1 MEYKYTVLTN
11 TTIGAFMSQLD
22 GNIVL
27 IALPTITRTLHA
39 SAFEAL
45 WVLMGYILMT
55 AVLLLLFGR
64 LADMYGKVRLYNL
77 GFLIFTIGSGLCSL
91 ATTGTILVFFRLVQG
106 VGAALIWANN
116 AAILTDAFPPNER
129 GRAIGV
135 NLVAGISGSV
145 IGLVL
150 GGILTVALGWQSIF
164 WINLPIGAFATFWA
178 YKKLREL
185 GTVKH
190 ERIDLPGN
198 LLFAGGLSVFL
209 IGLTLGALTGYT
221 LLDIGLMIVGLISL
235 AGFGYVELKV
245 PTPLMDL
252 KLFKIRPFT
261 AGILSNFL
269 ASISRSGISL
279 VLTIFFQGALLYD
292 ALTAGILLIP
302 FAVAF
307 VTVGPL
313 SGFLSD
319 KYGARGFT
327 TGGLLISSA
336 ALFGFSIVP
345 GDASYPVLA
354 LLMVV
359 SGVGGGM
366 FVAPNISSI
375 MNATPVTRRGVA
387 SGISATLVT
396 TGALLSL
403 SIAFVVLATSIPL
416 NVLQAVFAGETLTGS
431 AASNN
436 IALFVGP
443 MHTTFLIMGIMSLVA
458 VVPSALRGQKFAGVP
473 ESRITAAEPVG

>member
-1 MEYKYTVLTN
+1 
-11 TTIGAFMSQLD
+11 MSQLD

-64 LADMYGKVRLYNL
+64 LADMYGKVRLYNI

-91 ATTGTILVFFRLVQG
+91 SLTGTMLVFFRLVQG

-145 IGLVL
+145 IGLIL
-150 GGILTVALGWQSIF
+150 GGVLTADFGWQSIF
-164 WINLPIGAFATFWA
+164 LINLPIGTFATFWA

-209 IGLTLGALTGYT
+209 VGLTLGALSGYT
-221 LLDIGLMIVGLISL
+221 SLDVLAMVAGLLTL
-235 AGFGYVELKV
+235 AGFAYVELKAS
-245 PTPLMDL
+245 TPLMDL

-269 ASISRSGISL
+269 ASISRNGISL
-279 VLTIFFQGALLYD
+279 VLTIFFQGALLED
-292 ALTAGILLIP
+292 ALTAGINLIP

-313 SGFLSD
+313 SGYLSD

-327 TGGLLISSA
+327 TGGLLISA
-336 ALFGFSIVP
+336 VAMFGFSMVP
-345 GDASYPVLA
+345 GNAPYWTFA
-354 LLMVV
+354 LLMIV

-387 SGISATLVT
+387 SGMSATLVT
-396 TGALLSL
+396 TGSLLSL
-403 SIAFVVLATSIPL
+403 SMSFVVMATRIPPS
-416 NVLQAVFAGETLTGS
+416 VLQAVFAGSIPPGMS
-431 AASNN
+431 AASN
-436 IALFVGP
+436 IDLFVGP
-443 MHTTFLIMGIMSLVA
+443 MHIIFLIMGVMSLVA
-458 VVPSALRGQKFAGVP
+458 ALPSALRGRKFSGVP
-473 ESRITAAEPVG
+473 TTAAGEPVG

>member
-1 MEYKYTVLTN
+1 MDYKYTVLTN

-27 IALPTITRTLHA
+27 IALPTITRSLNA

-55 AVLLLLFGR
+55 AVLLLAFGR

-77 GFLIFTIGSGLCSL
+77 GFAIFTIGSGLCSL
-91 ATTGTILVFFRLVQG
+91 SLNGGMLVFFRLVQG

-145 IGLVL
+145 VGLIL

-185 GTVKH
+185 GTVRH

-198 LLFAGGLSVFL
+198 VLFAGGLTAFL
-209 IGLTLGALTGYT
+209 VGLTLGALSGYT
-221 LLDIGLMIVGLISL
+221 PLDVASMVVGLL
-235 AGFGYVELKV
+235 MVGGFVYVELHSR
-245 PTPLMDL
+245 TPLMDL
-252 KLFKIRPFT
+252 TLFRIRAFS
-261 AGILSNFL
+261 AGIFSNFL
-269 ASISRSGISL
+269 ASIARSGVSL
-279 VLTIFFQGALLYD
+279 VLTIYFQGVLLYD
-292 ALTAGILLIP
+292 AFRAGLALIP

-307 VTVGPL
+307 VSLGPL
-313 SGFLSD
+313 SGYLSD
-319 KYGARGFT
+319 KYGPRVFT
-327 TGGLLISSA
+327 TTGLTISSA
-336 ALFGFSIVP
+336 GLIGLALIPSNV
-345 GDASYPVLA
+345 SYTVLA
-354 LLMVV
+354 VLMVLV
-359 SGVGGGM
+359 GAGGGM

-375 MNATPVTRRGVA
+375 MSSAPVTRRGVA
-387 SGISATLVT
+387 SGMSATLVT

-403 SIAFVVLATSIPL
+403 SISFAVLATSIPI
-416 NVLQAVFAGETLTGS
+416 NVLQAIFAGLSLPSGAPS
-431 AASNN
+431 RD
-436 IALFVGP
+436 LFIGP
-443 MHTTFLIMGIMSLVA
+443 MHTIFWIMAAMSLIA
-458 VVPSALRGQKFAGVP
+458 IVPSGLRGRGVGIAVDQKQEVREQIA
-473 ESRITAAEPVG
+473 

>member
-91 ATTGTILVFFRLVQG
+91 ATTGTLLVFFRLVQG
-106 VGAALIWANN
+106 VAAALIWANN

-145 IGLVL
+145 IGLIL

-185 GTVKH
+185 GTVRH

-198 LLFAGGLSVFL
+198 ILFAGGFTSFMV
-209 IGLTLGALTGYT
+209 GLTLGALSGYT
-221 LLDIGLMIVGLISL
+221 LVDVAMMGAGLV
-235 AGFGYVELKV
+235 VV
-245 PTPLMDL
+245 
-252 KLFKIRPFT
+252 
-261 AGILSNFL
+261 
-269 ASISRSGISL
+269 
-279 VLTIFFQGALLYD
+279 
-292 ALTAGILLIP
+292 
-302 FAVAF
+302 
-307 VTVGPL
+307 
-313 SGFLSD
+313 
-319 KYGARGFT
+319 
-327 TGGLLISSA
+327 GGLARAGLPSPYPPI
-336 ALFGFSIVP
+336 GF
-345 GDASYPVLA
+345 
-354 LLMVV
+354 
-359 SGVGGGM
+359 
-366 FVAPNISSI
+366 
-375 MNATPVTRRGVA
+375 
-387 SGISATLVT
+387 
-396 TGALLSL
+396 
-403 SIAFVVLATSIPL
+403 
-416 NVLQAVFAGETLTGS
+416 
-431 AASNN
+431 
-436 IALFVGP
+436 
-443 MHTTFLIMGIMSLVA
+443 
-458 VVPSALRGQKFAGVP
+458 
-473 ESRITAAEPVG
+473 

>member
-1 MEYKYTVLTN
+1 MQYKYTVLTN

-27 IALPTITRTLHA
+27 IALPTITRSLNA

-55 AVLLLLFGR
+55 AVLLLAFGR

-77 GFLIFTIGSGLCSL
+77 GFAVFTIGSGLCSL
-91 ATTGTILVFFRLVQG
+91 SINGGMLVFFRLLQG

-145 IGLVL
+145 IGLIL

-185 GTVKH
+185 GTVHH

-198 LLFAGGLSVFL
+198 VLFAGGLTAFL
-209 IGLTLGALTGYT
+209 VGLTLGALSGYT
-221 LLDIGLMIVGLISL
+221 LVDVASMGAGLLMVG
-235 AGFGYVELKV
+235 GFVYVELHSR
-245 PTPLMDL
+245 TPLMDL
-252 KLFKIRPFT
+252 TLFKIRAFS
-261 AGILSNFL
+261 AGIFSNFL
-269 ASISRSGISL
+269 ASIARSGVSL
-279 VLTIFFQGALLYD
+279 VLTIYFQGVLIYD
-292 ALTAGILLIP
+292 AFKAGLALIP

-307 VTVGPL
+307 VSLGPL
-313 SGFLSD
+313 SGYLSD
-319 KYGARGFT
+319 KYGPRFFT
-327 TGGLLISSA
+327 TTGLSISTAGLIGL
-336 ALFGFSIVP
+336 ALIPVNV
-345 GDASYPVLA
+345 SYTVLA
-354 LLMVV
+354 LLMVLV
-359 SGVGGGM
+359 GAGGGM

-375 MNATPVTRRGVA
+375 MSSAPVTRRGVA
-387 SGISATLVT
+387 SGMSATLVT

-403 SIAFVVLATSIPL
+403 SISFAVLATSIRI
-416 NVLQAVFAGETLTGS
+416 NVLQAIFAGLPLPSGATPS
-431 AASNN
+431 VD
-436 IALFVGP
+436 LFIGP
-443 MHTTFLIMGIMSLVA
+443 MHTIFLIMAIMSLVA
-458 VVPSALRGQKFAGVP
+458 IVPSALRGRGVRVVVDQKLELREQVA
-473 ESRITAAEPVG
+473 

>member
-1 MEYKYTVLTN
+1 MQYKYTVLTN

-27 IALPTITRTLHA
+27 IALPTITRSLNAT
-39 SAFEAL
+39 AFEAL

-55 AVLLLLFGR
+55 AVLLLAFGR

-77 GFLIFTIGSGLCSL
+77 GFAVFTIGSGLCSL
-91 ATTGTILVFFRLVQG
+91 SINGEMLVFFRLVQG

-145 IGLVL
+145 IGLIL

-185 GTVKH
+185 GTVRH
-190 ERIDLPGN
+190 EKIDLPGN
-198 LLFAGGLSVFL
+198 ILFAGGLTSFL
-209 IGLTLGALTGYT
+209 VGLTLGALSGYT
-221 LLDIGLMIVGLISL
+221 LVDVAMMGAGLLMIG
-235 AGFGYVELKV
+235 GFAYVELHSR
-245 PTPLMDL
+245 TPLMDL
-252 KLFKIRPFT
+252 TLFKIRAFT

-269 ASISRSGISL
+269 ASIARSGVSL

-292 ALTAGILLIP
+292 AFRAGVALIP

-307 VTVGPL
+307 VSLGPL
-313 SGFLSD
+313 SGYLSD
-319 KYGARGFT
+319 KYGPRGFT
-327 TGGLLISSA
+327 TAGLSISTVGLVGLSFIPA
-336 ALFGFSIVP
+336 NV
-345 GDASYPVLA
+345 SYSVLA
-354 LLMVV
+354 LYMVLV
-359 SGVGGGM
+359 GAGGGM
-366 FVAPNISSI
+366 FVAPNMSSI
-375 MNATPVTRRGVA
+375 MSSAPVTRRGVA
-387 SGISATLVT
+387 SGMSATLVT

-403 SIAFVVLATSIPL
+403 SISFAVLATSIPL
-416 NVLQAVFAGETLTGS
+416 DVLQAVFAGIPVPSGAPS
-431 AASNN
+431 MD
-436 IALFVGP
+436 LFIGP
-443 MHTTFLIMGIMSLVA
+443 MHTIFLIMAVMSLIA
-458 VVPSALRGQKFAGVP
+458 IVPSALRGQQVGVVKQKLKVH
-473 ESRITAAEPVG
+473 EQVA

>member
-1 MEYKYTVLTN
+1 MQYKYTVLTN

-27 IALPTITRTLHA
+27 IALPTITRSLNA

-55 AVLLLLFGR
+55 AVLLLAFGR

-77 GFLIFTIGSGLCSL
+77 GFAIFTIGSGLCSL
-91 ATTGTILVFFRLVQG
+91 SLNGGMLVFFRLVQG

-135 NLVAGISGSV
+135 NLVAGISGSIV
-145 IGLVL
+145 GLIL

-185 GTVKH
+185 GTVRH

-198 LLFAGGLSVFL
+198 VLFAGGLTAFL
-209 IGLTLGALTGYT
+209 VGLTLGALSGYT
-221 LLDIGLMIVGLISL
+221 SVDVASMFVGLL
-235 AGFGYVELKV
+235 MVCGFVYVELHSR
-245 PTPLMDL
+245 TPLMDL
-252 KLFKIRPFT
+252 TLFKIRAFT

-269 ASISRSGISL
+269 ASIARSGVSL
-279 VLTIFFQGALLYD
+279 VLTIYFQGVLLYD
-292 ALTAGILLIP
+292 AFKAGLALIP

-307 VTVGPL
+307 VSLGPL
-313 SGFLSD
+313 SGYLSD
-319 KYGARGFT
+319 KYGPRVFT
-327 TGGLLISSA
+327 TVGLSISTA
-336 ALFGFSIVP
+336 GFVGLVFIPANV
-345 GDASYPVLA
+345 SYTVLA
-354 LLMVV
+354 VLMVLV
-359 SGVGGGM
+359 GAGGGM

-375 MNATPVTRRGVA
+375 MSSAPVTRRGVA
-387 SGISATLVT
+387 SGMSATLVT

-403 SIAFVVLATSIPL
+403 SISFAVLATSIPI
-416 NVLQAVFAGETLTGS
+416 NVLQAIFAGLPLPPGAPS
-431 AASNN
+431 VDGVA
-436 IALFVGP
+436 P
-443 MHTTFLIMGIMSLVA
+443 MHIIFLIMAVMSLVA
-458 VVPSALRGQKFAGVP
+458 IIPSALRGHSALQLQEQKIEIRSQVA
-473 ESRITAAEPVG
+473 

>member
-1 MEYKYTVLTN
+1 LQYKYTVLTN

-27 IALPTITRTLHA
+27 IALPTITRSLNA

-55 AVLLLLFGR
+55 AVLLLAFGR

-77 GFLIFTIGSGLCSL
+77 GFAIFTIGSGLCSL
-91 ATTGTILVFFRLVQG
+91 SINGGMLVFFRLVQG

-145 IGLVL
+145 IGLIL

-164 WINLPIGAFATFWA
+164 WINLPIGAFATYWA

-185 GTVKH
+185 GTVHH

-198 LLFAGGLSVFL
+198 ILFAGGLTAFL
-209 IGLTLGALTGYT
+209 VGLTLGALSGYT
-221 LLDIGLMIVGLISL
+221 LVDVASMVVGLL
-235 AGFGYVELKV
+235 MVGGFVYVELHSR
-245 PTPLMDL
+245 TPLMDL
-252 KLFKIRPFT
+252 TLFKIRAFT

-269 ASISRSGISL
+269 ASIARSGVSL
-279 VLTIFFQGALLYD
+279 VLTIYFQGVLIYD
-292 ALTAGILLIP
+292 AFQAGLALIP

-307 VTVGPL
+307 VSLGPL
-313 SGFLSD
+313 SGYLSD
-319 KYGARGFT
+319 KYGPRWFT
-327 TGGLLISSA
+327 TVGLSISTAGLVGLALIPA
-336 ALFGFSIVP
+336 KV
-345 GDASYPVLA
+345 SYTVLA
-354 LLMVV
+354 LLMILV
-359 SGVGGGM
+359 GAGGGM

-375 MNATPVTRRGVA
+375 MSSAPVTRRGVA
-387 SGISATLVT
+387 SGMSATLVT

-403 SIAFVVLATSIPL
+403 SISFAVLATSIPF
-416 NVLQAVFAGETLTGS
+416 NVLQAVFAGLPLSSGPPS
-431 AASNN
+431 AD
-436 IALFVGP
+436 LFIGP
-443 MHTTFLIMGIMSLVA
+443 MHTIFWIMAAMSLVA
-458 VVPSALRGQKFAGVP
+458 IVPSALRGQGVGVVVDQKL
-473 ESRITAAEPVG
+473 EVREQVA

>member
-1 MEYKYTVLTN
+1 MQYKYTVLTN

-27 IALPTITRTLHA
+27 IALPTITRSLNA

-55 AVLLLLFGR
+55 AVLLLAFGR

-77 GFLIFTIGSGLCSL
+77 GFAVFTIGSGLCSL
-91 ATTGTILVFFRLVQG
+91 SINGGMLVFFRLVQG

-145 IGLVL
+145 IGLIL

-185 GTVKH
+185 GTVHH

-198 LLFAGGLSVFL
+198 VLFAGGLTAFL
-209 IGLTLGALTGYT
+209 VGLTLGALSGYT
-221 LLDIGLMIVGLISL
+221 LVDVASMAAGLLMIG
-235 AGFGYVELKV
+235 GFVYVELHSR
-245 PTPLMDL
+245 TPLMDL
-252 KLFKIRPFT
+252 TLFKIRAFS
-261 AGILSNFL
+261 AGIFSNFL
-269 ASISRSGISL
+269 ASIARSGVSL
-279 VLTIFFQGALLYD
+279 VLTIYFQGVLIYD
-292 ALTAGILLIP
+292 AFKAGLALIP

-307 VTVGPL
+307 VSLGPL
-313 SGFLSD
+313 SGYLSD
-319 KYGARGFT
+319 KYGPRFFT
-327 TGGLLISSA
+327 TTGLSISTAGLIGL
-336 ALFGFSIVP
+336 ALIPVNV
-345 GDASYPVLA
+345 SYTVLA
-354 LLMVV
+354 LLMVLV
-359 SGVGGGM
+359 GAGGGM

-375 MNATPVTRRGVA
+375 MSSAPVTRRGVA
-387 SGISATLVT
+387 SGMSATLVT

-403 SIAFVVLATSIPL
+403 SISFAVLATSIRI
-416 NVLQAVFAGETLTGS
+416 NVLQAIFAGLPLPSGATPS
-431 AASNN
+431 VD
-436 IALFVGP
+436 LFIGP
-443 MHTTFLIMGIMSLVA
+443 MHTIFLIMAIMSLVA
-458 VVPSALRGQKFAGVP
+458 IVPSALRGRGVRVVVDQKLELREQVA
-473 ESRITAAEPVG
+473 

>member
-1 MEYKYTVLTN
+1 LQYKYTVLTN

-27 IALPTITRTLHA
+27 IALPTITRSLNA

-55 AVLLLLFGR
+55 AVLLLAFGR

-77 GFLIFTIGSGLCSL
+77 GFAIFTIGSGLCSL
-91 ATTGTILVFFRLVQG
+91 SLNGGMLVFFRLVQG

-116 AAILTDAFPPNER
+116 AAILTDAFPANER

-145 IGLVL
+145 IGLIL

-185 GTVKH
+185 GTVRH

-198 LLFAGGLSVFL
+198 VLFAGGLTAFL
-209 IGLTLGALTGYT
+209 VGLTLGALSGYT
-221 LLDIGLMIVGLISL
+221 LLDLASMIVGLL
-235 AGFGYVELKV
+235 MVGGFVYVELHSR
-245 PTPLMDL
+245 TPLMDL
-252 KLFKIRPFT
+252 TLFKIRAFS

-269 ASISRSGISL
+269 ASIARSGVSL
-279 VLTIFFQGALLYD
+279 VLTIYFQGVLLYD
-292 ALTAGILLIP
+292 AFRAGLALIP

-307 VTVGPL
+307 VSLGPL
-313 SGFLSD
+313 SGYLSD
-319 KYGARGFT
+319 KYGPRGFT
-327 TGGLLISSA
+327 TAGLSISTAGLIGL
-336 ALFGFSIVP
+336 ALIPANV
-345 GDASYPVLA
+345 SYTVLA
-354 LLMVV
+354 TLMILV
-359 SGVGGGM
+359 GAGGGM

-375 MNATPVTRRGVA
+375 MTSAPVTRRGVA
-387 SGISATLVT
+387 SGMSATLVT

-403 SIAFVVLATSIPL
+403 SISFAVLATSIPI
-416 NVLQAVFAGETLTGS
+416 NVLQAIFAGISLPSGAPS
-431 AASNN
+431 VDLF
-436 IALFVGP
+436 IAP
-443 MHTTFLIMGIMSLVA
+443 MHIIFWIMAAMSLVA
-458 VVPSALRGQKFAGVP
+458 IVPSALRGRGVSIVVDLKQ
-473 ESRITAAEPVG
+473 EVREQIA

>member
-1 MEYKYTVLTN
+1 MQYKYTVLTN

-27 IALPTITRTLHA
+27 IALPTITRSLNA

-55 AVLLLLFGR
+55 AVLLLAFGR

-77 GFLIFTIGSGLCSL
+77 GFAIFTIGSGLCSL
-91 ATTGTILVFFRLVQG
+91 SISGGMLVFFRLVQG

-145 IGLVL
+145 VGLIL

-178 YKKLREL
+178 YRKLREL
-185 GTVKH
+185 GTVRH

-198 LLFAGGLSVFL
+198 VLFAGGLTAFL
-209 IGLTLGALTGYT
+209 VGLTLGALSGYT
-221 LLDIGLMIVGLISL
+221 PIDVASMVVGLL
-235 AGFGYVELKV
+235 MVGGFVYVELHSR
-245 PTPLMDL
+245 TPLMDL
-252 KLFKIRPFT
+252 ALFKIRAFT

-269 ASISRSGISL
+269 ASIARSGVSL
-279 VLTIFFQGALLYD
+279 VLTIYFQGVLLYD
-292 ALTAGILLIP
+292 AFKAGLALIP

-307 VTVGPL
+307 VSLGPL
-313 SGFLSD
+313 SGYLSD
-319 KYGARGFT
+319 KYGPRVFT
-327 TGGLLISSA
+327 TAGLSISTAGFIGLVLIPSN
-336 ALFGFSIVP
+336 V
-345 GDASYPVLA
+345 SYTVLA
-354 LLMVV
+354 ILMILV
-359 SGVGGGM
+359 GAGGGM
-366 FVAPNISSI
+366 FVAPNMSSI
-375 MNATPVTRRGVA
+375 MSSAPVTRRGVA
-387 SGISATLVT
+387 SGMSATLVT

-403 SIAFVVLATSIPL
+403 SISFAVLATSIPI
-416 NVLQAVFAGETLTGS
+416 NVLQAIFAGLSLPLGAPS
-431 AASNN
+431 VD
-436 IALFVGP
+436 LFIGP
-443 MHTTFLIMGIMSLVA
+443 MHTIFLIMAIMSLVA
-458 VVPSALRGQKFAGVP
+458 IVPSALRGQGVGV
-473 ESRITAAEPVG
+473 IVGQKIEVREQVA

>member
-27 IALPTITRTLHA
+27 IALPTITRKLNA

-91 ATTGTILVFFRLVQG
+91 ALTGTMLVFFRLVQG

-116 AAILTDAFPPNER
+116 AAILTDAFPPSER
-129 GRAIGV
+129 GRAIGI

-145 IGLVL
+145 IGLIL
-150 GGILTVALGWQSIF
+150 GGVLTVVLGWQSIF
-164 WINLPIGAFATFWA
+164 WINIPIGAFATFWA
-178 YKKLREL
+178 YKKLKEL

-198 LLFAGGLSVFL
+198 FLFAGGLSVFL
-209 IGLTLGALTGYT
+209 IGLTLGALSGYT
-221 LLDIGLMIVGLISL
+221 LLDLAMMVAGLVAL
-235 AGFGYVELKV
+235 AGFGYVELKT

-327 TGGLLISSA
+327 TGGLLISAA
-336 ALFGFSIVP
+336 ALFGFAVVP
-345 GDASYPVLA
+345 GDASYATLA
-354 LLMVV
+354 SLMVV
-359 SGVGGGM
+359 SGTGGGM

-387 SGISATLVT
+387 SGMSATLVT

-403 SIAFVVLATSIPL
+403 AMVFVVLATNIPL
-416 NVLQAVFAGETLTGS
+416 NVLQAVFAGETPGGS
-431 AASNN
+431 NASN
-436 IALFVGP
+436 ITLFVNP
-443 MHTTFLIMGIMSLVA
+443 MHTTFLIMGIMSVVA
-458 VVPSALRGQKFAGVP
+458 VIPSALRGQKFEGVP
-473 ESRITAAEPVG
+473 ESKTAGAEPVG

>member
-1 MEYKYTVLTN
+1 MQYKYTVLTN

-27 IALPTITRTLHA
+27 IALPTITRSLNA

-55 AVLLLLFGR
+55 AVVLLAFGR

-77 GFLIFTIGSGLCSL
+77 GFAVFTIGSGLCSL
-91 ATTGTILVFFRLVQG
+91 SINGGMLVFFRLVQG

-145 IGLVL
+145 IGLIL

-185 GTVKH
+185 GTVRH

-198 LLFAGGLSVFL
+198 ILFAGGLTSFL
-209 IGLTLGALTGYT
+209 VGLTLGALSGYT
-221 LLDIGLMIVGLISL
+221 LVDVAMMGAGLLMIG
-235 AGFGYVELKV
+235 GFAYVELHSR
-245 PTPLMDL
+245 TPLMDL
-252 KLFKIRPFT
+252 TLFKIRAFT

-269 ASISRSGISL
+269 ASIARSGVSL

-292 ALTAGILLIP
+292 AFRAGVALIP

-307 VTVGPL
+307 VSLGPL
-313 SGFLSD
+313 SGYLSD
-319 KYGARGFT
+319 KYGPRGFT
-327 TGGLLISSA
+327 TAGLSISTVGLVGLSFIPA
-336 ALFGFSIVP
+336 NV
-345 GDASYPVLA
+345 SYSVLA
-354 LLMVV
+354 LYMVLV
-359 SGVGGGM
+359 GAGGGM
-366 FVAPNISSI
+366 FVAPNMSSI
-375 MNATPVTRRGVA
+375 MSSAPVTRRGVA
-387 SGISATLVT
+387 SGMSATLVT

-403 SIAFVVLATSIPL
+403 SISFAVLATSIPL
-416 NVLQAVFAGETLTGS
+416 DVLQAVFAGIPVPSGAPS
-431 AASNN
+431 MD
-436 IALFVGP
+436 LFIGP
-443 MHTTFLIMGIMSLVA
+443 MHTIFLIMAVMSLIA
-458 VVPSALRGQKFAGVP
+458 IVPSALRGQQVGVVKQKLKVH
-473 ESRITAAEPVG
+473 EQVA

>member
-1 MEYKYTVLTN
+1 LEYKYTVLTN

-27 IALPTITRTLHA
+27 IALPTITRSLNA

-55 AVLLLLFGR
+55 AVLLLAFGR

-77 GFLIFTIGSGLCSL
+77 GFAIFTIGSGLCSL
-91 ATTGTILVFFRLVQG
+91 SINGGMLVFFRLVQG

-145 IGLVL
+145 IGLIL
-150 GGILTVALGWQSIF
+150 GGVLTVALGWQSIF

-178 YKKLREL
+178 YRKLREL
-185 GTVKH
+185 GTVHH
-190 ERIDLPGN
+190 ERIDIPGN
-198 LLFAGGLSVFL
+198 ILFAGGLTAFL
-209 IGLTLGALTGYT
+209 VGLTLGALSGYT
-221 LLDIGLMIVGLISL
+221 PINLAMMGAGLLMVG
-235 AGFGYVELKV
+235 GFAYVELHTH
-245 PTPLMDL
+245 TPLMDL
-252 KLFKIRPFT
+252 TLFKIRAFT

-269 ASISRSGISL
+269 ASIARSGVSL

-292 ALTAGILLIP
+292 AFRAGISLIP

-307 VTVGPL
+307 VSLGPL
-313 SGFLSD
+313 AGYLSD

-327 TGGLLISSA
+327 TGGLLISTVGLGGLS
-336 ALFGFSIVP
+336 LIPTNV
-345 GDASYPVLA
+345 SYTVLA
-354 LLMVV
+354 LLMILV
-359 SGVGGGM
+359 GAGGGM
-366 FVAPNISSI
+366 FVAPNMSSI
-375 MNATPVTRRGVA
+375 MTSAPVTRRGVA
-387 SGISATLVT
+387 SGMSATLVT

-403 SIAFVVLATSIPL
+403 SISFAVLGTSIPP
-416 NVLQAVFAGETLTGS
+416 NVLQAVFAGVPLPPGATPS
-431 AASNN
+431 
-436 IALFVGP
+436 IDIFVGP
-443 MHTTFLIMGIMSLVA
+443 MHIIFLIMAAMSLVA
-458 VVPSALRGQKFAGVP
+458 VVPSALRGHGVAVAVDRKV
-473 ESRITAAEPVG
+473 EVREQVA

>member
-1 MEYKYTVLTN
+1 MQYKYTVLTN

-27 IALPTITRTLHA
+27 IALPTITRSLNA

-55 AVLLLLFGR
+55 AVLLLAFGR

-77 GFLIFTIGSGLCSL
+77 GFAVFTIGSGLCSL
-91 ATTGTILVFFRLVQG
+91 SINGGMLVFFRLVQG

-145 IGLVL
+145 IGLIL

-185 GTVKH
+185 GTVHH

-198 LLFAGGLSVFL
+198 VLFAGGLTAFL
-209 IGLTLGALTGYT
+209 VGLTLGALSGYT
-221 LLDIGLMIVGLISL
+221 LVDVASMGAGLLMVG
-235 AGFGYVELKV
+235 GFVYVELHSR
-245 PTPLMDL
+245 TPLMDL
-252 KLFKIRPFT
+252 TLFKIRAFS
-261 AGILSNFL
+261 AGIFSNFL
-269 ASISRSGISL
+269 ASIARSG
-279 VLTIFFQGALLYD
+279 VF
-292 ALTAGILLIP
+292 IP
-302 FAVAF
+302 ANV
-307 VTVGPL
+307 
-313 SGFLSD
+313 
-319 KYGARGFT
+319 
-327 TGGLLISSA
+327 
-336 ALFGFSIVP
+336 
-345 GDASYPVLA
+345 SYTVLA
-354 LLMVV
+354 FLMILV
-359 SGVGGGM
+359 GAGGGM

-375 MNATPVTRRGVA
+375 MSSAPVTRRGVA
-387 SGISATLVT
+387 SGMSATLVT

-403 SIAFVVLATSIPL
+403 SISFAVLATSIS
-416 NVLQAVFAGETLTGS
+416 NKVLQAIFAGLQLPSGTTPSVDLF
-431 AASNN
+431 
-436 IALFVGP
+436 IAP
-443 MHTTFLIMGIMSLVA
+443 MHTIFWIMAIMSLIA
-458 VVPSALRGQKFAGVP
+458 IVPSALRGRGVGVAFDQKLEVREQVA
-473 ESRITAAEPVG
+473 

>member
-1 MEYKYTVLTN
+1 M
-11 TTIGAFMSQLD
+11 
-22 GNIVL
+22 
-27 IALPTITRTLHA
+27 
-39 SAFEAL
+39 
-45 WVLMGYILMT
+45 
-55 AVLLLLFGR
+55 
-64 LADMYGKVRLYNL
+64 
-77 GFLIFTIGSGLCSL
+77 
-91 ATTGTILVFFRLVQG
+91 
-106 VGAALIWANN
+106 
-116 AAILTDAFPPNER
+116 
-129 GRAIGV
+129 
-135 NLVAGISGSV
+135 
-145 IGLVL
+145 
-150 GGILTVALGWQSIF
+150 GWQSIF

-178 YKKLREL
+178 YKKLKEL

-198 LLFAGGLSVFL
+198 LLFAGGLSIFL
-209 IGLTLGALTGYT
+209 VGLTLGALSGYT
-221 LLDIGLMIVGLISL
+221 LLDLVMMVTGLVAL
-235 AGFGYVELKV
+235 ASFGYVELKT

-307 VTVGPL
+307 VTIGPL

-327 TGGLLISSA
+327 TGGLLISAA
-336 ALFGFSIVP
+336 ALFGFAVVP
-345 GDASYPVLA
+345 GDASYPTLA
-354 LLMVV
+354 SLMIV
-359 SGVGGGM
+359 SGAGGGM

-387 SGISATLVT
+387 SGMSATLVT

-403 SIAFVVLATSIPL
+403 AMVFVVLATSIPL
-416 NVLQAVFAGETLTGS
+416 NVLQAVFAGENPGG
-431 AASNN
+431 ASNF
-436 IALFVGP
+436 ALFVNP
-443 MHTTFLIMGIMSLVA
+443 MHTTFLIMGITSLVA
-458 VVPSALRGQKFAGVP
+458 VVPSALRGQKFEGVP
-473 ESRITAAEPVG
+473 ESKTTSAEPVG

>member
-1 MEYKYTVLTN
+1 LQYKYTVLTN

-27 IALPTITRTLHA
+27 IALPTITRSLNA

-55 AVLLLLFGR
+55 AVLLLAFGR

-77 GFLIFTIGSGLCSL
+77 GFAIFTVGSGLCSL
-91 ATTGTILVFFRLVQG
+91 SLNGGMLVFFRLVQG

-145 IGLVL
+145 IGLIL

-164 WINLPIGAFATFWA
+164 WINLPIGAFATYWA

-185 GTVKH
+185 GTVHH

-198 LLFAGGLSVFL
+198 VLFAGGLTAFL
-209 IGLTLGALTGYT
+209 VGLTLGALSGYT
-221 LLDIGLMIVGLISL
+221 LVDVASMVAGLLMVG
-235 AGFGYVELKV
+235 GFVYVELHSR
-245 PTPLMDL
+245 TPLMDL
-252 KLFKIRPFT
+252 TLFKIRAFT

-269 ASISRSGISL
+269 ASIARTGVSL
-279 VLTIFFQGALLYD
+279 VLTIYFQGVLIYD
-292 ALTAGILLIP
+292 AFKAGLALIP

-307 VTVGPL
+307 VSLGPL
-313 SGFLSD
+313 SGYLSD
-319 KYGARGFT
+319 KYGPRWFT
-327 TGGLLISSA
+327 TVGLSISTAGLIGL
-336 ALFGFSIVP
+336 ALIPANV
-345 GDASYPVLA
+345 SYTVLA
-354 LLMVV
+354 TLMILV
-359 SGVGGGM
+359 GAGGGM

-375 MNATPVTRRGVA
+375 MSSAPVTRRGVA
-387 SGISATLVT
+387 SGMSATLVT

-403 SIAFVVLATSIPL
+403 SISFAVLATSIPI
-416 NVLQAVFAGETLTGS
+416 NVLQAVFAGLPLPGGAPS
-431 AASNN
+431 VD
-436 IALFVGP
+436 LFIGP
-443 MHTTFLIMGIMSLVA
+443 MHTIFWIMAAMSLVA
-458 VVPSALRGQKFAGVP
+458 IVPSALRGQGVGMVVDQKL
-473 ESRITAAEPVG
+473 ELLEQAA

>member
-91 ATTGTILVFFRLVQG
+91 ALRGTMLVFFRLVQG

-116 AAILTDAFPPNER
+116 AAILTDAFPPSER

-145 IGLVL
+145 IGLIL
-150 GGILTVALGWQSIF
+150 GGVLTVALGWQSIF
-164 WINLPIGAFATFWA
+164 LINIPIGAFATFWA
-178 YKKLREL
+178 YKKLKEL

-209 IGLTLGALTGYT
+209 IGLTLGALSGYT
-221 LLDIGLMIVGLISL
+221 LLDLVMMVTGLVAL
-235 AGFGYVELKV
+235 AGFGYVELKT

-269 ASISRSGISL
+269 ASISRTGISL

-307 VTVGPL
+307 VTIGPL

-327 TGGLLISSA
+327 TGGLLISAA
-336 ALFGFSIVP
+336 ALFGFAVVP
-345 GDASYPVLA
+345 GDASY
-354 LLMVV
+354 
-359 SGVGGGM
+359 
-366 FVAPNISSI
+366 
-375 MNATPVTRRGVA
+375 
-387 SGISATLVT
+387 
-396 TGALLSL
+396 
-403 SIAFVVLATSIPL
+403 
-416 NVLQAVFAGETLTGS
+416 
-431 AASNN
+431 
-436 IALFVGP
+436 
-443 MHTTFLIMGIMSLVA
+443 
-458 VVPSALRGQKFAGVP
+458 
-473 ESRITAAEPVG
+473 

>member
-1 MEYKYTVLTN
+1 LQYKYTVLTN

-27 IALPTITRTLHA
+27 IALPTITRSLNA

-55 AVLLLLFGR
+55 AVLLLAFGR

-77 GFLIFTIGSGLCSL
+77 GFAIFTVGSGLCSL
-91 ATTGTILVFFRLVQG
+91 SLNGGMLVFFRLVQG

-145 IGLVL
+145 IGLIL

-164 WINLPIGAFATFWA
+164 WINLPIGAFATYWA

-185 GTVKH
+185 GTVHH

-198 LLFAGGLSVFL
+198 VLFAGGLTAFL
-209 IGLTLGALTGYT
+209 VGLTLGALSGYT
-221 LLDIGLMIVGLISL
+221 FVDVASMVAGLLMVG
-235 AGFGYVELKV
+235 GFVYVELHSR
-245 PTPLMDL
+245 TPLMDL
-252 KLFKIRPFT
+252 TLFKIRAFT

-269 ASISRSGISL
+269 ASIARSGVSL
-279 VLTIFFQGALLYD
+279 VLTIYFQGVLLYD
-292 ALTAGILLIP
+292 AFRAGLALIP

-307 VTVGPL
+307 VSLGPL
-313 SGFLSD
+313 SGYLSD
-319 KYGARGFT
+319 KYGPRVFT
-327 TGGLLISSA
+327 TVGLSISSVGFVGL
-336 ALFGFSIVP
+336 ALIPANV
-345 GDASYPVLA
+345 SYTVLA
-354 LLMVV
+354 ILMILV
-359 SGVGGGM
+359 GAGGGM

-375 MNATPVTRRGVA
+375 MSSAPVTRRGVA
-387 SGISATLVT
+387 SGMSATLVT

-403 SIAFVVLATSIPL
+403 SISFAVLATSIRID
-416 NVLQAVFAGETLTGS
+416 VLQAIFAGLPLPSGPPS
-431 AASNN
+431 VD
-436 IALFVGP
+436 LFIGP
-443 MHTTFLIMGIMSLVA
+443 MHTIFLIMAIMSLVA
-458 VVPSALRGQKFAGVP
+458 IIPSALRGQGVGVVVSQKL
-473 ESRITAAEPVG
+473 ELREQVA

>member
-1 MEYKYTVLTN
+1 LEYKYTVLTN

-64 LADMYGKVRLYNL
+64 LADMYGKVRLYNI

-91 ATTGTILVFFRLVQG
+91 SLTGTMLVFFRLVQG

-145 IGLVL
+145 IGLIL
-150 GGILTVALGWQSIF
+150 GGVLTADFGWQSIF
-164 WINLPIGAFATFWA
+164 LINLPIGTFATFWA

-209 IGLTLGALTGYT
+209 VGLTLGALSGYT
-221 LLDIGLMIVGLISL
+221 SLDVLAMVAGLLTL
-235 AGFGYVELKV
+235 AGFAYVELKAS
-245 PTPLMDL
+245 TPLMDL

-269 ASISRSGISL
+269 ASISRNGISL
-279 VLTIFFQGALLYD
+279 VLTIFFQGALLED
-292 ALTAGILLIP
+292 ALTAGINLIP

-313 SGFLSD
+313 SGYLSD

-327 TGGLLISSA
+327 TGGLLISA
-336 ALFGFSIVP
+336 VAMFGFSMVP
-345 GDASYPVLA
+345 GNAPYWTFA
-354 LLMVV
+354 LLMIV

-387 SGISATLVT
+387 SGMSATLVT
-396 TGALLSL
+396 TGSLLSL
-403 SIAFVVLATSIPL
+403 SMSFVVMATRIPPS
-416 NVLQAVFAGETLTGS
+416 VLQAVFAGSIPPGMS
-431 AASNN
+431 AASN
-436 IALFVGP
+436 IDLFVGP
-443 MHTTFLIMGIMSLVA
+443 MHIIFLIMGVMSLVA
-458 VVPSALRGQKFAGVP
+458 ALPSALRGRKFSGVP
-473 ESRITAAEPVG
+473 TTAAGEPVG

>member
-1 MEYKYTVLTN
+1 MQYKYTVLTN

-27 IALPTITRTLHA
+27 IALPTITRQLNA

-64 LADMYGKVRLYNL
+64 LADMYGKVRLYNI
-77 GFLIFTIGSGLCSL
+77 GFAIFTLGSGLCSL
-91 ATTGTILVFFRLVQG
+91 SINGTMLVFFRLFQG
-106 VGAALIWANN
+106 VGAALIFANN

-129 GRAIGV
+129 GRAIGI
-135 NLVAGISGSV
+135 NQVAGVAGSV
-145 IGLVL
+145 IGLIL
-150 GGILTVALGWQSIF
+150 GGILAVTLGWQSIF
-164 WINLPIGAFATFWA
+164 WINLPIGGFATIWA

-190 ERIDLPGN
+190 EKIDLPGN
-198 LLFAGGLSVFL
+198 VLFAGGLSIFL
-209 IGLTLGALTGYT
+209 VGLTLGALSGYT
-221 LLDIGLMIVGLISL
+221 PLEIVMMIIGLVLL
-235 AGFGYVELKV
+235 AGFGYAELKA
-245 PTPLMDL
+245 PSPLMDL

-261 AGILSNFL
+261 AGILSNLL
-269 ASISRSGISL
+269 ASISRSGVSL

-313 SGFLSD
+313 SGYLSD

-327 TGGLLISSA
+327 TGGLLISA
-336 ALFGFSIVP
+336 ASFFGFALVQGNTP
-345 GDASYPVLA
+345 YNLLA

-359 SGVGGGM
+359 SGAGGGM
-366 FVAPNISSI
+366 FFAPNISSI

-387 SGISATLVT
+387 SGISATLLT

-403 SIAFVVLATSIPL
+403 SIVFVVLATSIPL
-416 NVLQAVFAGETLTGS
+416 NVLQAVFAGQNPSGANTP
-431 AASNN
+431 NVD
-436 IALFVGP
+436 LFVAP
-443 MHTTFLIMGIMSLVA
+443 MHTIFLIMGVMSLAA
-458 VVPSALRGQKFAGVP
+458 VIPSALRGQKFAGVP
-473 ESRITAAEPVG
+473 EIRIPREEPVA

>member
-1 MEYKYTVLTN
+1 MQYKYTVLTN

-27 IALPTITRTLHA
+27 IALPTITRNLHA

-64 LADMYGKVRLYNL
+64 LADMYGKVRLYNI
-77 GFLIFTIGSGLCSL
+77 GFAIFTIGSGLCSL
-91 ATTGTILVFFRLVQG
+91 SLNGTMLVLFRLVQG
-106 VGAALIWANN
+106 VGAALIFANN

-135 NLVAGISGSV
+135 NLVAGVSGSV
-145 IGLVL
+145 IGLIL
-150 GGILTVALGWQSIF
+150 GGVLTVALGWPSIF
-164 WINLPIGAFATFWA
+164 WINLPIGAFATIWA

-185 GTVKH
+185 GTVRH
-190 ERIDLPGN
+190 EKIDLPGN
-198 LLFAGGLSVFL
+198 VLFAGGLSIFL
-209 IGLTLGALTGYT
+209 VGLTLGALSGYT
-221 LLDIGLMIVGLISL
+221 FIDVGMMVVGLAML

-245 PTPLMDL
+245 PSPLMDL

-269 ASISRSGISL
+269 ASISRSGITL

-292 ALTAGILLIP
+292 AFTAGILLIP

-307 VTVGPL
+307 VTIGPL
-313 SGFLSD
+313 SGYLSD
-319 KYGARGFT
+319 RYGARGFT
-327 TGGLLISSA
+327 TGGLLISAGSF
-336 ALFGFSIVP
+336 FGFALVQGYTPYSI
-345 GDASYPVLA
+345 LA

-359 SGVGGGM
+359 SGIGGGM

-403 SIAFVVLATSIPL
+403 SISFVVLATSIPL
-416 NVLQAVFAGETLTGS
+416 NVLQAIFAGQTLTGS
-431 AASNN
+431 SIPNVD
-436 IALFVGP
+436 LFVAP
-443 MHTTFLIMGIMSLVA
+443 MHTIFLIMAIMSLVA
-458 VVPSALRGQKFAGVP
+458 VIPSALRGKKFAGVP
-473 ESRITAAEPVG
+473 ESKLITEEPVA

>member
-1 MEYKYTVLTN
+1 MQYKYTVLTN

-27 IALPTITRTLHA
+27 IALPTITRKLNA

-91 ATTGTILVFFRLVQG
+91 ALTGTMLVFFRLVQG

-145 IGLVL
+145 IGLIL

-221 LLDIGLMIVGLISL
+221 LLDIGLMIVGLVSL
-235 AGFGYVELKV
+235 AGFGYIELKV
-245 PTPLMDL
+245 QTPLMDL

-279 VLTIFFQGALLYD
+279 VLTWTLE
-292 ALTAGILLIP
+292 
-302 FAVAF
+302 
-307 VTVGPL
+307 
-313 SGFLSD
+313 
-319 KYGARGFT
+319 R
-327 TGGLLISSA
+327 
-336 ALFGFSIVP
+336 FS
-345 GDASYPVLA
+345 L
-354 LLMVV
+354 
-359 SGVGGGM
+359 
-366 FVAPNISSI
+366 
-375 MNATPVTRRGVA
+375 
-387 SGISATLVT
+387 
-396 TGALLSL
+396 
-403 SIAFVVLATSIPL
+403 
-416 NVLQAVFAGETLTGS
+416 
-431 AASNN
+431 
-436 IALFVGP
+436 
-443 MHTTFLIMGIMSLVA
+443 
-458 VVPSALRGQKFAGVP
+458 
-473 ESRITAAEPVG
+473 

>member
-64 LADMYGKVRLYNL
+64 LADMHGKVRLYNI

-91 ATTGTILVFFRLVQG
+91 AFNGTSLVFFRLVQG

-116 AAILTDAFPPNER
+116 AAILTDAFPPTER

-164 WINLPIGAFATFWA
+164 WINLPIGAFATLWA
-178 YKKLREL
+178 YRKLHEL

-198 LLFAGGLSVFL
+198 LLFAGGLSLFL
-209 IGLTLGALTGYT
+209 IGLTLGALSGYT
-221 LLDIGLMIVGLISL
+221 TLDVIMMITGLLALS
-235 AGFGYVELKV
+235 GFGYAELKAQ
-245 PTPLMDL
+245 TPLMDL

-279 VLTIFFQGALLYD
+279 VLTIFFQGALLED
-292 ALTAGILLIP
+292 ALTAGISLIP

-313 SGFLSD
+313 SGYLSD
-319 KYGARGFT
+319 RYGARGFT
-327 TGGLLISSA
+327 TSGLLISA
-336 ALFGFSIVP
+336 GALFGFSVIP

-354 LLMVV
+354 TLMVI
-359 SGVGGGM
+359 SGIGGGM

-387 SGISATLVT
+387 SGMSATLVT

-403 SIAFVVLATSIPL
+403 SMSFVVLATKIDKG
-416 NVLQAVFAGETLTGS
+416 VLQAVFAGEVPPGLS
-431 AASNN
+431 ATTSR
-436 IALFVGP
+436 ALFIGP
-443 MHTTFLIMGIMSLVA
+443 MHIIFLIMGIISLVA
-458 VVPSALRGQKFAGVP
+458 VIPSALRGHRFVGVP
-473 ESRITAAEPVG
+473 IRKESVSEPVG

>member
-1 MEYKYTVLTN
+1 MQYKYTVLTN

-27 IALPTITRTLHA
+27 IALPTITRNLHA

-64 LADMYGKVRLYNL
+64 LADMYGKVRLYNI
-77 GFLIFTIGSGLCSL
+77 GFAIFTLGSGLCSL
-91 ATTGTILVFFRLVQG
+91 SLNGTMLVLFRLVQG
-106 VGAALIWANN
+106 VGAALIFANN

-135 NLVAGISGSV
+135 NLVAGVSGSV
-145 IGLVL
+145 IGLIL
-150 GGILTVALGWQSIF
+150 GGVLTVALGWPSIF
-164 WINLPIGAFATFWA
+164 WINLPIGAFATIWA

-185 GTVKH
+185 GTVRH
-190 ERIDLPGN
+190 EKIDLPGN
-198 LLFAGGLSVFL
+198 VLFAGGLSIFL
-209 IGLTLGALTGYT
+209 VGLTLGALSGYT
-221 LLDIGLMIVGLISL
+221 LIDVGMMVVGLAML

-269 ASISRSGISL
+269 ASISRSGITL

-292 ALTAGILLIP
+292 AFTAGILLIP

-307 VTVGPL
+307 VTIGPL
-313 SGFLSD
+313 SGYLSD
-319 KYGARGFT
+319 RYGARGFT
-327 TGGLLISSA
+327 TGGLLISA
-336 ALFGFSIVP
+336 ASFFGFALVQGNTPYNI
-345 GDASYPVLA
+345 LA

-359 SGVGGGM
+359 SGIGGGM

-403 SIAFVVLATSIPL
+403 SISFVVLATSIPL
-416 NVLQAVFAGETLTGS
+416 NVLQAVFAGQTLTGS
-431 AASNN
+431 SIPNVD
-436 IALFVGP
+436 LFVAP
-443 MHTTFLIMGIMSLVA
+443 MHTIFLIMAIMSLVA
-458 VVPSALRGQKFAGVP
+458 VIPSALRGKKFAGVP
-473 ESRITAAEPVG
+473 ESKLTTEEPVA

>member
-1 MEYKYTVLTN
+1 LQYKYTVLTN

-27 IALPTITRTLHA
+27 IALPTITRSLNA

-55 AVLLLLFGR
+55 AVLLLAFGR

-77 GFLIFTIGSGLCSL
+77 GFAVFTIGSGLCSL
-91 ATTGTILVFFRLVQG
+91 SINGGMLVFFRLVQG

-145 IGLVL
+145 IGLIL

-185 GTVKH
+185 GTVHH

-198 LLFAGGLSVFL
+198 VLFAGGLTAFL
-209 IGLTLGALTGYT
+209 VGLTLGALSGYT
-221 LLDIGLMIVGLISL
+221 LVDVASMGAGLLMVG
-235 AGFGYVELKV
+235 GFVYVELHSR
-245 PTPLMDL
+245 TPLMDFT
-252 KLFKIRPFT
+252 LFKIRAFS
-261 AGILSNFL
+261 AGIFSNFL
-269 ASISRSGISL
+269 ASIARSGVSL
-279 VLTIFFQGALLYD
+279 VLTIYFQGVLIYD
-292 ALTAGILLIP
+292 AFKAGLALIP

-307 VTVGPL
+307 VSLGPL
-313 SGFLSD
+313 SGYLSD
-319 KYGARGFT
+319 KYGPRFFT
-327 TGGLLISSA
+327 TAGLSISTPGLI
-336 ALFGFSIVP
+336 G
-345 GDASYPVLA
+345 LA
-354 LLMVV
+354 LIPANVSYTILAILMILV
-359 SGVGGGM
+359 GAGGGM

-375 MNATPVTRRGVA
+375 MSSAPVTRRGVA
-387 SGISATLVT
+387 SGMSATLVT

-403 SIAFVVLATSIPL
+403 SISFAVLATSIRI
-416 NVLQAVFAGETLTGS
+416 NVLQAIFAGLPLPPGTTPSVDLF
-431 AASNN
+431 
-436 IALFVGP
+436 IAP
-443 MHTTFLIMGIMSLVA
+443 MHIIFWIMAIMSLIA
-458 VVPSALRGQKFAGVP
+458 IVPSALRGRGVGVAFDQKLEVREQVA
-473 ESRITAAEPVG
+473 

>member
-1 MEYKYTVLTN
+1 
-11 TTIGAFMSQLD
+11 MSQLD

-64 LADMYGKVRLYNL
+64 LADMYGKVRLYNI

-91 ATTGTILVFFRLVQG
+91 ALNGTMLVLFRLVQG
-106 VGAALIWANN
+106 FGAALIWANN

-150 GGILTVALGWQSIF
+150 GGILTESLGWQSIF
-164 WINLPIGAFATFWA
+164 WINLPIGAFATIWA
-178 YKKLREL
+178 YRKLREL

-198 LLFAGGLSVFL
+198 LLFAGGLSLFL
-209 IGLTLGALTGYT
+209 IGLTLGALSGYT
-221 LLDIGLMIVGLISL
+221 ELDIVMMIVGLIGL
-235 AGFGYVELKV
+235 VGFAFIELK
-245 PTPLMDL
+245 TSAPLMDL
-252 KLFKIRPFT
+252 TLFKIRPFT

-269 ASISRSGISL
+269 ASISRAGISL
-279 VLTIFFQGALLYD
+279 VLTIFFQGALVED
-292 ALTAGILLIP
+292 ALTAGVNLIP
-302 FAVAF
+302 FAIAF
-307 VTVGPL
+307 VAVGPL
-313 SGFLSD
+313 SGYLSD

-327 TGGLLISSA
+327 TGGLLISAA
-336 ALFGFSIVP
+336 ALFGFSVVP
-345 GDASYPVLA
+345 GNAPYLVLA
-354 LLMVV
+354 ALMVV

-387 SGISATLVT
+387 SGMSATLVT
-396 TGALLSL
+396 TGSLLSL
-403 SIAFVVLATSIPL
+403 SLSFVILATKIKSE
-416 NVLQAVFAGETLTGS
+416 VLQAIFAGLTLPSGG
-431 AASNN
+431 ANN
-436 IALFVGP
+436 IALFIDP
-443 MHTTFLIMGIMSLVA
+443 MHTIFLIMGIISLVA
-458 VVPSALRGQKFAGVP
+458 VIPSALRGHKFEGVP
-473 ESRITAAEPVG
+473 VEESAGSVDASQDRKLIIRDQTGSHSWF